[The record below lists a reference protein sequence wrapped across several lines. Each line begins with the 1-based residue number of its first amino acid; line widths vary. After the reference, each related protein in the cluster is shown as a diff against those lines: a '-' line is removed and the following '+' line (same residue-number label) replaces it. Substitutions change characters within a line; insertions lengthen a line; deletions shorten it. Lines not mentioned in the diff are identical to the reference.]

1 MWLVP
6 RVRPEQGWLGT
17 MQTSRCSAG
26 RRLVRSQR
34 IFPRRTNA
42 FFGFF
47 CSPFLGAFGAPTN
60 VVLICVNLLQDL
72 QESLWLKGAELYSRR
87 LTPLFQLIYTTCVQE
102 DSEFQF
108 NRCPFAWP
116 GDMRAEIQQAV
127 GLLKSEA
134 ENATASKNPL
144 ATKLLGVADSLQN
157 VEKDLAISF
166 LSGKFWVDGKV
177 QSMCR
182 SFNSFFMGEDDDR
195 EWDLGCPNVWNS
207 PNSFQF
213 ELGIFGVPVHSRL
226 NWLRRTPWARC
237 VSCWRIPIGSWGNA
251 WISRCRCRVLSILL
265 AIRIRFGM
273 IYWWF

>member
-1 MWLVP
+1 M
-6 RVRPEQGWLGT
+6 
-17 MQTSRCSAG
+17 
-26 RRLVRSQR
+26 
-34 IFPRRTNA
+34 
-42 FFGFF
+42 
-47 CSPFLGAFGAPTN
+47 
-60 VVLICVNLLQDL
+60 
-72 QESLWLKGAELYSRR
+72 YSRR

-195 EWDLGCPNVWNS
+195 EWDLGCPNV
-207 PNSFQF
+207 
-213 ELGIFGVPVHSRL
+213 
-226 NWLRRTPWARC
+226 
-237 VSCWRIPIGSWGNA
+237 
-251 WISRCRCRVLSILL
+251 
-265 AIRIRFGM
+265 
-273 IYWWF
+273 